1 MYNAY
6 IQVYI
11 NATQRTHEGF
21 VSLQL
26 YNSITTFH
34 SLTLIPCTYTKDPL
48 TSIGSGRQLK
58 ASRIFFIPEIESDVN
73 LDKPVDGQVLR
84 DGLTRVK
91 NPTAIPVAFASLVF
105 FRITIQIDI

>member
-1 MYNAY
+1 MYVYNAY

-48 TSIGSGRQLK
+48 SSIGSGRQLK
-58 ASRIFFIPEIESDVN
+58 ASRIFFIPEIES
-73 LDKPVDGQVLR
+73 DKPVDGQVLR

-91 NPTAIPVAFASLVF
+91 NPTAIPVARSPRSCFSNYNSN
-105 FRITIQIDI
+105 